1 MGQRSGDGP
10 IILHSDRGTQYT
22 SVEYQRFLADHGIVC
37 SMRDVA
43 SCYDNA
49 VAEGFFGLLK
59 RERVNRCRYRT
70 RAEARVDV
78 FDYIERFYNRRRRH
92 SHTCHQRSLTE
103 SWKEYLNSPVRQT
116 RGEPG
121 DQGNCCGTLW
131 REETGP
137 TVRPTVLFWG
147 RRL

>member
-1 MGQRSGDGP
+1 VILDLYTRRVVGWSMSNRLAREFVIRAVLMALGQRSGDGP

-37 SMRDVA
+37 SMSDVG

-59 RERVNRCRYRT
+59 RERVSCRHHRT

-78 FDYIERFYNRRRRH
+78 FDYIERFYNRRRPH
-92 SHTCHQRSLTE
+92 SHTNRL
-103 SWKEYLNSPVRQT
+103 SPAEFARVM
-116 RGEPG
+116 EAVP
-121 DQGNCCGTLW
+121 
-131 REETGP
+131 
-137 TVRPTVLFWG
+137 
-147 RRL
+147 